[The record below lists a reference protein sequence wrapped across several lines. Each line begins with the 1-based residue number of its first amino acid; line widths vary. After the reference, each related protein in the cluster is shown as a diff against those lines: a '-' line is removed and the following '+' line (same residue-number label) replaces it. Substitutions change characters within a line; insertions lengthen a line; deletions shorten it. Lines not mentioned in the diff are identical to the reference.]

1 MHSSAHSGANAGQ
14 ATSLVGESIGE
25 CKGMSVNVNMVNGG
39 NVCSV
44 KEEGE
49 GMPPGEPLTTEQFG
63 FGPGWLP
70 TEFTEPD
77 QSPDEPTDKQ
87 GCRVVEHACTQP
99 PLIS

>member
-70 TEFTEPD
+70 TELVSLVPARVEPRNL
-77 QSPDEPTDKQ
+77 P
-87 GCRVVEHACTQP
+87 GVHHGGA
-99 PLIS
+99 